1 MGVRFIISNFWRF
14 WCGMDTPWW
23 IGLLSTNPLYF
34 HNLKILQ
41 KTNAIFLAEE
51 RTRKNEH
58 EFSFLEAM
66 KVHITRISIFLQTKN
81 AQTRTDSY
89 CGKSNASKKRQCH
102 FLQTQ
107 TMHNNFFNR
116 IFPKKWGQALC
127 ACVGPP
133 GPHPFL
139 GKNSIKK
146 IVVHRLRL

>member
-1 MGVRFIISNFWRF
+1 MINWIAFNKSFIFPQLKNTSENECNF
-14 WCGMDTPWW
+14 
-23 IGLLSTNPLYF
+23 S
-34 HNLKILQ
+34 
-41 KTNAIFLAEE
+41 AEE

-58 EFSFLEAM
+58 GFSFLEAV
-66 KVHITRISIFLQTKN
+66 KVHMTRISIFLQAKN

-116 IFPKKWGQALC
+116 IFSKKWGQALC

-133 GPHPFL
+133 GPPPFL

-146 IVVHRLRL
+146 VVVHRLRL